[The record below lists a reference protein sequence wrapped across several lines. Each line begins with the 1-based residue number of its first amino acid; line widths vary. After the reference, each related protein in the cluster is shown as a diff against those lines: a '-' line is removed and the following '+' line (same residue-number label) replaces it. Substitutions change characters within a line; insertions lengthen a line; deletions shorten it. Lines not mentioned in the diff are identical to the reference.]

1 MSGIPQNAPFGS
13 ARRQRSVTMAL
24 FVSFEVVGEPINR
37 IWVNAE
43 LITSIRPGD
52 GCTLIYFDKDQCIAV
67 NEPMERVMLQIN
79 TGPISS

>member
-1 MSGIPQNAPFGS
+1 
-13 ARRQRSVTMAL
+13 MAL
-24 FVSFEVVGEPINR
+24 FVSFEMVGESINK

-79 TGPISS
+79 TGPVSF